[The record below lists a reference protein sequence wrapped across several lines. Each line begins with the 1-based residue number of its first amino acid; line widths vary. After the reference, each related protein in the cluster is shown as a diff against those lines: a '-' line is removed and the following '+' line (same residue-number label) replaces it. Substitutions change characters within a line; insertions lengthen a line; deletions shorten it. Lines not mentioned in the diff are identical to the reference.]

1 MVMGLGERIC
11 KLRTAKNLSQ
21 GDLAEALEVSR
32 QSISKWETNGSVP
45 ELDKLIK
52 LSEIFDVSLDE
63 LITGKEKVE
72 QPSATP
78 QAEHPVAPQV
88 EPQVIYIE
96 KPVKP
101 SITPAQ
107 ILGIVLLACSALCM
121 ILFACF
127 GKRSYLDDVFALCVP
142 VALWGV
148 ICLVTKHPLLW
159 SYWCGSAV
167 WWIYMFVLSAEW
179 EEATLM
185 LIIGIALVAA
195 SLGYTIYL
203 HKKGDILI
211 PAWGWGLLTLV
222 LAAAALLLMINLL
235 PPVTVTVTARPS
247 EVIVYPSLSLE

>member
-1 MVMGLGERIC
+1 MTLGERIYN
-11 KLRTAKNLSQ
+11 LRTEKEMSQ
-21 GDLAEALEVSR
+21 GDLADALEVSR

-72 QPSATP
+72 QPTAPP
-78 QAEHPVAPQV
+78 QAEQPVAPKV

-107 ILGIVLLACSALCM
+107 ILGIVLLAGAVLAM
-121 ILFACF
+121 VLFACF
-127 GKRSYLDDVFALCVP
+127 GKRWDLAEIFMLCLP

-148 ICLVTKHPLLW
+148 ICLVTKRPLLW
-159 SYWCGSAV
+159 CGWCGSAV
-167 WWIYMFVLSAEW
+167 WWIYVFILSAKW
-179 EEATLM
+179 EDAAL
-185 LIIGIALVAA
+185 LLVIGIALVIT

-203 HKKGDILI
+203 HKKERIHI
-211 PAWGWGLLTLV
+211 PAWGWAVLTLV

-235 PPVTVTVTARPS
+235 PPATGTVTRPS
-247 EVIVYPSLSLE
+247 EVIVYPESKP

>member
-1 MVMGLGERIC
+1 MTLGERIYN
-11 KLRTAKNLSQ
+11 LRTEKEMSQ
-21 GDLAEALEVSR
+21 GDLADALEVSR

-72 QPSATP
+72 QPTAPP
-78 QAEHPVAPQV
+78 QAEQPVAPKV

-127 GKRSYLDDVFALCVP
+127 GKRSYLDDVFALCLP

-167 WWIYMFVLSAEW
+167 WWIYMFVLSAKW

-185 LIIGIALVAA
+185 LIIGIALVVT
-195 SLGYTIYL
+195 SLGYTIHL
-203 HKKGDILI
+203 HKKERIHI
-211 PAWGWGLLTLV
+211 PAWGWAVLTLV
-222 LAAAALLLMINLL
+222 LAAAALLLMLNLL
-235 PPVTVTVTARPS
+235 PPTTGTVTRPS
-247 EVIVYPSLSLE
+247 EVIIYPESKP